1 MNVVKTLSLV
11 AVALWFSS
19 TLAACGSDSS
29 APIASAP
36 VATDYSRAAHWLSLP
51 ATVKKVDVFYLYPST
66 YKKASEADP
75 DIAAIDNAVMRAG
88 AQVKFARQATIF
100 ETIGN
105 IYAPYYRQA
114 DAPFVLNLPTLAE
127 REQVIGGAPT
137 IDAMAAFDYYIK
149 HYNNGR
155 PFILA
160 GHSQGANVLMNILTD
175 YMKANPAVYDRM
187 IAAYVVGYSVTDAG
201 LAKNPKLKFATGPDD
216 TGVVISYNTQ
226 SPNVGAGVNP
236 LVTDGA
242 LAINPI
248 TWTRD
253 ETVATTAQGL
263 GSFIPINGVFTQVP
277 QYADAAVDT
286 AKGVIICSTCD
297 ETAMHAAS
305 LSFPVGVYHSFEF
318 DFYYF
323 NLRANAA
330 DRVAKYLSK

>member
-1 MNVVKTLSLV
+1 
-11 AVALWFSS
+11 
-19 TLAACGSDSS
+19 
-29 APIASAP
+29 
-36 VATDYSRAAHWLSLP
+36 
-51 ATVKKVDVFYLYPST
+51 
-66 YKKASEADP
+66 
-75 DIAAIDNAVMRAG
+75 
-88 AQVKFARQATIF
+88 
-100 ETIGN
+100 
-105 IYAPYYRQA
+105 
-114 DAPFVLNLPTLAE
+114 
-127 REQVIGGAPT
+127 
-137 IDAMAAFDYYIK
+137 
-149 HYNNGR
+149 
-155 PFILA
+155 
-160 GHSQGANVLMNILTD
+160 MNILTD

-226 SPNVGAGVNP
+226 SPNVAAGVNSI
-236 LVTDGA
+236 VTDGA

-305 LSFPVGVYHSFEF
+305 LSFPLGVYHSFEF

-330 DRVAKYLSK
+330 DRVAKFLQTVGITFLTDRF

>member
-1 MNVVKTLSLV
+1 MPLSKKFLV
-11 AVALWFSS
+11 IAALCASLS
-19 TLAACGSDSS
+19 IAACGNDNSVP
-29 APIASAP
+29 A
-36 VATDYSRAAHWLSLP
+36 ATDYSKTAHWMSLP
-51 ATVKKVDVFYLYPST
+51 ATVKKVDVFYLYPTT
-66 YKKASEADP
+66 YKKVSAADP
-75 DIAAIDNAVMRAG
+75 DISDINNAVMRGG
-88 AQVKFARQATIF
+88 ASVKFARQATVF

-114 DAPFVLNLPTLAE
+114 DAPYVLNLPTLAE
-127 REQVIGGAPT
+127 REQVIAGAPT
-137 IDAMAAFDYYIK
+137 IDAVAAFDYYIK
-149 HYNNGR
+149 QYNNGR
-155 PFILA
+155 PYILV

-226 SPNVGAGVNP
+226 SPNVAAGINQI
-236 LVTDGA
+236 VTDGA

-253 ETVATTAQGL
+253 ETVATVSQGL
-263 GSFIPINGVFTQVP
+263 GSFVPINGVYTQAT
-277 QYADAAVDT
+277 QYADAAVDK
-286 AKGVIICSTCD
+286 AKGVVICSTCD
-297 ETAMHAAS
+297 EAAMHAAS
-305 LSFPVGVYHSFEF
+305 LSYPVGVYHSFDY

-330 DRVAKYLSK
+330 DRVARFLSK